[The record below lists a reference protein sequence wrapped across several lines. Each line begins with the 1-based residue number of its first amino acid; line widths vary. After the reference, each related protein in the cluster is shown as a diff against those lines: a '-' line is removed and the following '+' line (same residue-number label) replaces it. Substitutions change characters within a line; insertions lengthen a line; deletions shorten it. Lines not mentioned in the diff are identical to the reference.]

1 LFGATATHTVGNGLD
16 RRVVGFSRE
25 EAGGCVRPW
34 IPLVAS
40 LKACAVALAFLHHPL
55 AALVAFFAPD
65 PWLFMQFMRP
75 RSQAFGPAV
84 TRFATQRREVWLTID
99 DGPDPG
105 STPAVLDLL
114 RRHGARATF
123 FLVGER
129 VRSHP
134 ELARRIA
141 AQGHGIG
148 NHSQSHPSWSFWC
161 ALPRRTAG
169 EIDGCVAALLLADAP
184 FQRLF
189 RPPVGVRNPFLEPQL
204 AARATRMVLW
214 SARGFD
220 GGRRRPAAALR
231 AIARHISPGAILLAH
246 EGGCGA
252 ARRLEFL
259 SLLLEGLGRD
269 GYSCVIPEDRD
280 LLC

>member
-1 LFGATATHTVGNGLD
+1 M
-16 RRVVGFSRE
+16 
-25 EAGGCVRPW
+25 RPW
-34 IPLVAS
+34 IPVVAS
-40 LKACAVALAFLHHPL
+40 FKASALALALAHHPA

-65 PWLFMQFMRP
+65 PWLFLQFVRP

-84 TRFATQRREVWLTID
+84 TRFSTQRREVWLTID
-99 DGPDPG
+99 DGPDAG
-105 STPAVLDLL
+105 STPAVLELL

-123 FLVGER
+123 FLVGEG
-129 VRSHP
+129 VRRHP

-141 AQGHGIG
+141 AEGHGIG
-148 NHSQSHPSWSFWC
+148 NHTQGHPAWSFWC
-161 ALPRRTAG
+161 ALPARTAR
-169 EIDGCVAALLLADAP
+169 EIDGCVASLLLANAP

-204 AARATRMVLW
+204 AAHAMRLVLW

-220 GGRRRPAAALR
+220 GGRRPPAAALR
-231 AIARHISPGAILLAH
+231 AIAPRIRPGAILLAH
-246 EGGCGA
+246 EGGAGA

-259 SLLLEGLGRD
+259 SLLLEHLSRE
-269 GYSCVIPEDRD
+269 GYACVIPGAGD